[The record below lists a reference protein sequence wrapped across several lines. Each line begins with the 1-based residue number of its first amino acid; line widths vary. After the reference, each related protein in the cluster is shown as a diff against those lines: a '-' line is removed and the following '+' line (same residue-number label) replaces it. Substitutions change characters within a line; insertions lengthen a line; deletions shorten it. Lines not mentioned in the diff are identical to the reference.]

1 MVAAPTPDR
10 EKEIAMLYSRFTVA
24 RRGTIA
30 VVSTLAGIALAA
42 AMAAPAS
49 AVAPP
54 PTTPPP
60 ALSAFQTQTS
70 IGSAAAASSASRA
83 HVATP
88 AALVGKRQTF
98 TRGGALAW
106 SSDTFEWYWNGSSMS
121 SSSAYQADGYVFPN
135 TVTLLG
141 VSRTLAVASEHLWHG
156 TASIGAG
163 VVTPWGAVNVY
174 TTTITD
180 NFTLTP
186 GTLTHTN

>member
-1 MVAAPTPDR
+1 
-10 EKEIAMLYSRFTVA
+10 MLNSRFRIA
-24 RRGTIA
+24 RRGALGFASSI
-30 VVSTLAGIALAA
+30 AGIALAVA
-42 AMAAPAS
+42 ISGPAS

-60 ALSAFQTQTS
+60 ALSAFETQTS
-70 IGSAAAASSASRA
+70 VGAPTPVTASPAVGT
-83 HVATP
+83 HFATP

-98 TRGGALAW
+98 TRGSALAW
-106 SSDTFEWYWNGSSMS
+106 SSDTFEWYWNGAAMS
-121 SSSAYQADGYVFPN
+121 SSTAYQADGYIFPN
-135 TVTLLG
+135 TVSLLG
-141 VSRTLAVASEHLWHG
+141 VKRTLAVASEHLWHG

-186 GTLTHTN
+186 GKLTHTN

>member
-1 MVAAPTPDR
+1 
-10 EKEIAMLYSRFTVA
+10 MLSSRFRFA
-24 RRGTIA
+24 RRGAIGLVSA
-30 VVSTLAGIALAA
+30 VAGIALTVAISG
-42 AMAAPAS
+42 PAS

-60 ALSAFQTQTS
+60 ALSAFENQTS
-70 IGSAAAASSASRA
+70 VGAPTAAPVSSAVGSHFA
-83 HVATP
+83 IP

-98 TRGGALAW
+98 TRGSALAW
-106 SSDTFEWYWNGSSMS
+106 SSDTFEWYWNGAAMS
-121 SSSAYQADGYVFPN
+121 SSTAYQADGYIFPN

-141 VSRTLAVASEHLWHG
+141 VKRTLAVASEHLWHG

-180 NFTLTP
+180 NFTLKP
-186 GTLTHTN
+186 GSLTHTN